1 MKAAGKAR
9 RFFMPL
15 TEHRRWGI
23 MERTKGG
30 GAVRIIISPA
40 KKMVEDRDTFAP
52 TGLPAFLPEAE
63 QLAAALR
70 AMTPG
75 ELKKLWGCNESIAA
89 LNLERLAHMDL
100 RRARTPA
107 LLAYEGIQYRY
118 LAPGVLE
125 EEPLRYVEEHLR
137 IVSGLYGLLR
147 PFNAVTPY
155 RLEMQAKL
163 AVEGHRDLYGFW
175 GARLGR
181 ALGAET
187 DTVVDLASK
196 EYSRAVLPHL
206 PPGTRVVTC
215 VFGELR
221 EGRVVEKGTLCK
233 MARGEMV
240 RWMARQSITEPE
252 ALTAFSALGYRYDP
266 ARSEADRLVFLR
278 EMKKEA
284 EE

>member
-1 MKAAGKAR
+1 M
-9 RFFMPL
+9 
-15 TEHRRWGI
+15 
-23 MERTKGG
+23 
-30 GAVRIIISPA
+30 RIIISPA
-40 KKMVEDRDTFAP
+40 KKMVEDADTFPAE
-52 TGLPAFLPEAE
+52 GLPAFLPEAE
-63 QLAAALR
+63 HLLSALR
-70 AMTPG
+70 SMTP
-75 ELKKLWGCNESIAA
+75 EALKTLWACNDAIAA
-89 LNLERLAHMDL
+89 LNVERLAHMDL

-125 EEPLRYVEEHLR
+125 EDALRYVSEHLR

-147 PFNAVTPY
+147 PFDAVTPY

-163 AVEGHRDLYGFW
+163 SVDGHRDLYGFW
-175 GARLGR
+175 GGRLGA
-181 ALGAET
+181 ALEAET
-187 DTVVDLASK
+187 DTVIDLASK

-221 EGRVVEKGTLCK
+221 EDRVVEKGTLCK

-240 RWMARQSITEPE
+240 RWMARRQAEAPE
-252 ALTAFSALGYRYDP
+252 DLTAFSALGYRYDP

-278 EMKKEA
+278 ETQKEA
-284 EE
+284 AE

>member
-1 MKAAGKAR
+1 M
-9 RFFMPL
+9 
-15 TEHRRWGI
+15 
-23 MERTKGG
+23 
-30 GAVRIIISPA
+30 RIIISPA
-40 KKMVEDRDTFAP
+40 KKMVEDLDTFSAKSMP
-52 TGLPAFLPEAE
+52 MFLSEAE
-63 QLAAALR
+63 RLLAALR
-70 AMTPG
+70 ERSAE
-75 ELKKLWGCNESIAA
+75 ELKRLWKCNDAIAS
-89 LNLERLAHMDL
+89 LNVERLDHMDL
-100 RRARTPA
+100 RRAQTPA

-147 PFNAVTPY
+147 PFDAVTPY

-163 AVEGHRDLYGFW
+163 SVDGYGDLYGFW
-175 GARLGR
+175 GGRLGA

-206 PPGTRVVTC
+206 PRGTRVVTC
-215 VFGELR
+215 VFGEVR

-240 RWMARQSITEPE
+240 RYMAQRRVKRLEE
-252 ALTAFSALGYRYDP
+252 LTAFSALGYRFDP
-266 ARSEADRLVFLR
+266 GRSGPDLFIFLR
-278 EMKKEA
+278 EGKKEA
-284 EE
+284 AE

>member
-1 MKAAGKAR
+1 M
-9 RFFMPL
+9 
-15 TEHRRWGI
+15 
-23 MERTKGG
+23 
-30 GAVRIIISPA
+30 RIIISPA
-40 KKMVEDRDTFAP
+40 KKMVEERDTFAP
-52 TGLPAFLPEAE
+52 TGLPRFLPEAE
-63 QLAAALR
+63 RLLSALR
-70 AMTPG
+70 ELSAE
-75 ELKKLWGCNESIAA
+75 ELKRLWGCNDAIAA
-89 LNLERLAHMDL
+89 LNVERLARMDL
-100 RRARTPA
+100 RRAQTPA

-125 EEPLRYVEEHLR
+125 EEPLRYVGEHLR

-147 PFNAVTPY
+147 PFDAVTPY

-163 AVEGHRDLYGFW
+163 AVDGHRDLYGFW
-175 GARLGR
+175 GARLGA

-187 DTVVDLASK
+187 DTVIDLASR

-221 EGRVVEKGTLCK
+221 EDRVVEKGTLCK

-240 RWMARQSITEPE
+240 RWIAERRAETPE
-252 ALTAFSALGYRYDP
+252 ALPEFSALGYRYDP

-278 EMKKEA
+278 ETEKEGD
-284 EE
+284 E

>member
-1 MKAAGKAR
+1 M
-9 RFFMPL
+9 
-15 TEHRRWGI
+15 
-23 MERTKGG
+23 
-30 GAVRIIISPA
+30 RIIISPA
-40 KKMVEDRDTFAP
+40 KKMVEDPDTFP
-52 TGLPAFLPEAE
+52 PEGLPLFLPQAE
-63 QLAAALR
+63 RLLEALR

-75 ELKKLWGCNESIAA
+75 ELKRLWGCNEAIAA
-89 LNLERLAHMDL
+89 LNVERLAHMDL

-125 EEPLRYVEEHLR
+125 EDQLRYVGEHLR

-147 PFNAVTPY
+147 PFDAVTPY

-163 AVEGHRDLYGFW
+163 AAEGCRDLYGFW
-175 GARLGR
+175 GDRLGG

-187 DTVVDLASK
+187 DTVVDLASR

-206 PPGTRVVTC
+206 PPRTRVVSC
-215 VFGELR
+215 VFGESK

-240 RWMARQSITEPE
+240 RWMAQRQAATPE
-252 ALTAFSALGYRYDP
+252 DLTAFSALGYRYDP
-266 ARSEADRLVFLR
+266 ARSQADRLVFLR
-278 EMKKEA
+278 ETQKEA
-284 EE
+284 AE

>member
-1 MKAAGKAR
+1 MKAAEKAR
-9 RFFMPL
+9 RFFVPL

-30 GAVRIIISPA
+30 GVVRIIISPA

-52 TGLPAFLPEAE
+52 TDLPAFLAEAE
-63 QLAAALR
+63 RLAAALR
-70 AMTPG
+70 AMTSG
-75 ELKKLWGCNESIAA
+75 ELKKLWGCNDAIAA
-89 LNLERLAHMDL
+89 LNVERLARMDL
-100 RRARTPA
+100 RRAQTPA

-125 EEPLRYVEEHLR
+125 EGALRYVEEHLR

-147 PFNAVTPY
+147 PFDAVTPY

-163 AVEGHRDLYGFW
+163 SVDGNRDLYGFW

-181 ALGAET
+181 ALRSET
-187 DTVVDLASK
+187 DTVVELASK
-196 EYSRAVLPHL
+196 EYSRAVVPHL
-206 PPGTRVVTC
+206 TPETRVVTC
-215 VFGELR
+215 VFGEVK
-221 EGRVVEKGTLCK
+221 GDRVVEKGTLCK

-266 ARSEADRLVFLR
+266 VRSEADRLVFLR

>member
-40 KKMVEDRDTFAP
+40 KKMVEDRDAFAP
-52 TGLPAFLPEAE
+52 TGLPVFLPEAE
-63 QLAAALR
+63 RLVAALQ
-70 AMTPG
+70 AMPPG
-75 ELKKLWGCNESIAA
+75 KLKKLWGCNDAIAA
-89 LNLERLAHMDL
+89 LNIERLAHMDL
-100 RRARTPA
+100 RRAWTPA

-147 PFNAVTPY
+147 PFDAVTPY

-175 GARLGR
+175 GARLGQ

-206 PPGTRVVTC
+206 RGTRVVTC

-240 RWMARQSITEPE
+240 RWMAEHNIHQAEE
-252 ALTAFSALGYRYDP
+252 LQAFDQLDYTFFPVYSNPQHY
-266 ARSEADRLVFLR
+266 VFL
-278 EMKKEA
+278 KE
-284 EE
+284 EP